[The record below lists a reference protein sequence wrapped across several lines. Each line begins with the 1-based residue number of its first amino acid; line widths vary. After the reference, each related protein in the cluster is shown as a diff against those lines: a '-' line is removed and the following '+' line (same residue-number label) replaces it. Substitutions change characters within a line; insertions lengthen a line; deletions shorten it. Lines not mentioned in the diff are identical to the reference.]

1 MIGYICGME
10 VPKEVITAAGDLVKM
25 YGPKFALL
33 GERAGQEVYMFQ
45 FPEDEK
51 TGFPFV
57 YLYEKGQPVLEVTGF
72 DALEIIGSFGV
83 E

>member
-1 MIGYICGME
+1 MDI
-10 VPKEVITAAGDLVKM
+10 PKAVLKAAGDLVRI
-25 YGPKFALL
+25 YGPNLILL
-33 GERAGQEVYMFQ
+33 GEKAGQEVYQFV

-57 YLYEKGQPVLEVTGF
+57 YLYEKDKPVLELTGY
-72 DALEIIGSFGV
+72 DALDIIASFLDT